1 MNIVGDYWE
10 QILKINEWQ
19 QKRFSKKIVQKLF
32 GTIAG
37 KKLAIFGFAFKAN
50 TNDIRE
56 SPAIKI
62 CNSLLEEGAILS
74 IYDPVVKKE
83 QIKAELIN
91 NFENENM
98 NNDNLGYWNY
108 SSNKEDAVK
117 NTDAVII
124 LTEWAEFKEIEWDII
139 FNLMRKPSWI
149 FDSRNIVD
157 KNNAKSCGFNVWT
170 LGSDDPPNLYL

>member
-1 MNIVGDYWE
+1 
-10 QILKINEWQ
+10 
-19 QKRFSKKIVQKLF
+19 
-32 GTIAG
+32 
-37 KKLAIFGFAFKAN
+37 
-50 TNDIRE
+50 
-56 SPAIKI
+56 
-62 CNSLLEEGAILS
+62 
-74 IYDPVVKKE
+74 
-83 QIKAELIN
+83 
-91 NFENENM
+91 M
-98 NNDNLGYWNY
+98 NNDNLGYWHY
-108 SSNKEDAVK
+108 ASNKEDAVK